1 MDLDSNHD
9 ESEDLFEENEF
20 EIDDSAP
27 AYCSLLIVDFG
38 CSLEDHRAISHHGHP
53 TNSQWKDIGRP
64 NSYNVY
70 ATLDGARQIVWSQ
83 TRYKI
88 DFVRSKVRAAL
99 GSCEPTINNLID
111 LIFGPRSNIGCL
123 LGKKLGISSNDL
135 SKQLATYSLAAV
147 YSLSKTQIFRRNS
160 FVNVQ
165 GLVDKITYQHFLN
178 QIVVCGCNP
187 GKTAYVRGLRPLWLD
202 MQNALNETFWE
213 LFIEG
218 FEGYKRITNDDYKM
232 HLATGNKA
240 DTQGLKVMQ
249 HVRDNRK
256 GLVAHTS
263 CYTASGLPVGIE
275 WERSCDD
282 STTAA
287 TERLIRQQLSPTSG
301 QIGLPMMFNTEI
313 AIYRGYCIPSL
324 LYNFLLP

>member
-1 MDLDSNHD
+1 M
-9 ESEDLFEENEF
+9 ESDNNINECEDLFGENEV

-27 AYCSLLIVDFG
+27 TDCSLPFVDFG
-38 CSLEDHRAISHHGHP
+38 YSLEDHRAIFHQGHP
-53 TNSQWKDIGRP
+53 INSQWKDIGPP

-70 ATLDGARQIVWSQ
+70 ASLDGARQIVWSQ
-83 TRYKI
+83 ARYEI

-99 GSCEPTINNLID
+99 GSREPTINNLID
-111 LIFGPRSNIGCL
+111 LIFGPKSNIGRL
-123 LGKKLGISSNDL
+123 LGEKLGISSEDF
-135 SKQLATYSLAAV
+135 SKQLATYSLASA
-147 YSLSKTQIFRRNS
+147 YNLSKTQIFGRNS

-165 GLVDKITYQHFLN
+165 GLVDEATYQKFWNL
-178 QIVVCGCNP
+178 IGTCGCNS

-202 MQNALNETFWE
+202 VQNSLNETFRE

-218 FEGYKRITNDDYKM
+218 FEGYMRITNDDDKM

-240 DTQGLKVMQ
+240 NTQGLKVMQ
-249 HVRDNRK
+249 HVRENRK
-256 GLVAHTS
+256 GFVAHTS

-275 WERSCDD
+275 WERSWDD

-301 QIGLPMMFNTEI
+301 QNGPPYDVQHRNCNRSWILHPIFT
-313 AIYRGYCIPSL
+313 L
-324 LYNFLLP
+324 

>member
-1 MDLDSNHD
+1 
-9 ESEDLFEENEF
+9 
-20 EIDDSAP
+20 
-27 AYCSLLIVDFG
+27 
-38 CSLEDHRAISHHGHP
+38 
-53 TNSQWKDIGRP
+53 
-64 NSYNVY
+64 
-70 ATLDGARQIVWSQ
+70 
-83 TRYKI
+83 
-88 DFVRSKVRAAL
+88 
-99 GSCEPTINNLID
+99 
-111 LIFGPRSNIGCL
+111 
-123 LGKKLGISSNDL
+123 
-135 SKQLATYSLAAV
+135 
-147 YSLSKTQIFRRNS
+147 
-160 FVNVQ
+160 VNVQ

-218 FEGYKRITNDDYKM
+218 FEGYRRITNDDYKM